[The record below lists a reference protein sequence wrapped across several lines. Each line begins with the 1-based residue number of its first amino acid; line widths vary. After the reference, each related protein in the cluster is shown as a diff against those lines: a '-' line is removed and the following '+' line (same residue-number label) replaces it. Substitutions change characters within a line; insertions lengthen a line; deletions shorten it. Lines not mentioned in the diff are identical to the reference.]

1 MPEAIMPHLVR
12 IIFLDVD
19 GTLTDGVIG
28 FTREGDVRHFWV
40 RDGLALE
47 WAREA
52 GILPVVISGRSSLAV
67 TARMHD
73 LKLEHYLGAKDKVAV
88 KSVGAAYAKGKLM
101 LTIGYR
107 DDEEPYEVALHSSK
121 IGRVGPLDDDEM
133 QRFTRAIVA
142 GGNNWPPV
150 LGHTLYVTKDGD
162 LYLVVL
168 SLVEAP
174 REE

>member
-1 MPEAIMPHLVR
+1 MADSAQVHYL
-12 IIFLDVD
+12 FKLFFGSLDDAGHITEVAKQ
-19 GTLTDGVIG
+19 VN
-28 FTREGDVRHFWV
+28 
-40 RDGLALE
+40 E
-47 WAREA
+47 WA
-52 GILPVVISGRSSLAV
+52 
-67 TARMHD
+67 
-73 LKLEHYLGAKDKVAV
+73 AKDKVAV